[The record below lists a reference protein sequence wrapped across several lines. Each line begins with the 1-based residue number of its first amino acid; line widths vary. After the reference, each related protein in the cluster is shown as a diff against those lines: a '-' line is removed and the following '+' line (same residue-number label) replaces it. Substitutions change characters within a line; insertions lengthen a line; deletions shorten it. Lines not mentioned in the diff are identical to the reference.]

1 MAWGWLPHPR
11 QLSVW
16 IFFCFLT
23 YLSLESQSLVPVV
36 QGHLGRWDKPGP
48 GSPVIP
54 SRNLFPFHLVFQAPS
69 SSWLWE
75 GKGSTATCWVCLSFL
90 CCRVVREWFHK
101 LVFFSHSLML
111 FDLFISSFCCS
122 TRQSRLSICSHHMHV
137 FPVLVPGSG
146 IPCSQRL
153 GRLYGCLVWITTVF
167 LAMSFSQMET
177 MACLLPLRRWGVLG
191 ELVSSVGSWPV
202 PLPVH
207 PACANCCAPLY

>member
-90 CCRVVREWFHK
+90 CCRVVSSTNWFSFHTPWCF
-101 LVFFSHSLML
+101 LIFLSPPFAVPQDRADCQSVHITCMSSLYL
-111 FDLFISSFCCS
+111 CQAQAFPAARDLDVCMGAWSGSPQCFWQC
-122 TRQSRLSICSHHMHV
+122 LS
-137 FPVLVPGSG
+137 
-146 IPCSQRL
+146 
-153 GRLYGCLVWITTVF
+153 
-167 LAMSFSQMET
+167 A
-177 MACLLPLRRWGVLG
+177 RWRP
-191 ELVSSVGSWPV
+191 WPV
-202 PLPVH
+202 YFH
-207 PACANCCAPLY
+207 WEGEEC